1 MDSIQKIVPINIEDE
16 MKSAYIDYSMSVI
29 ISRALPDVRDGLK
42 PVQRRVLYGMN
53 ELGLHY
59 NKAHKKSARIVG
71 EVLGKYHPHG
81 DISVYETLVRMAQ
94 SWSLRYPLV
103 NGQGNFGSV
112 DGDGAAAM
120 RYTEARLERISQ
132 DILADLDK
140 ETVDFQNNFDDSLQ
154 EPTVLPTKVPNLL
167 VNGATGIAV
176 GMATNMLPH
185 NLAEVAD
192 GIIAYIKN
200 PDISVQGLMEY
211 IKAPDFPTGGTIY
224 GLSGVREAYETGRGR
239 VVVRGKAEVEVAA
252 NGRESIIV
260 TEIPYQV
267 NKANLVARIAELVNE
282 KKLEGISD
290 LRDESDRTGMRI
302 VIELKKDATA
312 NVVLS
317 NLYKYTALQT
327 SYGVNNVCL
336 SGGRPKIL
344 NLKALIVEF
353 VKFRLEVIYRRSVYD
368 LNKAQQRAHIVRGLL
383 AALDRLDEVISLIR
397 SSATVD
403 VAKERLM
410 QLDFSPRGGD
420 ALDVFLHEFPL
431 ENNRLSERQAK
442 EILEMRLQRLTGLER
457 DKLIQEF
464 KDLQALIADLQ
475 DIINREERR
484 YEIICQETEE
494 MREKYGDR
502 RRTDITHVDGEI
514 SIEDMIENEEVVVTI
529 SHLGYI
535 KRTPLVEY
543 RTQARGGRG
552 AKAAETRDA
561 DFIEH
566 IFVTQTLNLLLL
578 FTTSG
583 RCYWL
588 NVYEI
593 PKGTKASKGRAIQNL
608 LQMPEE
614 DKIKAYIPI
623 EKLNDQAFLDSH
635 FIMFATRQG
644 IVKKTELAAYSR
656 KRANGIHAI
665 GIREDDE
672 LLDVKL
678 TNGNQEILLATLSGK
693 AIRFP
698 ESDVRAMGRGASGVK
713 GMTLGEGDETTDDR
727 CVGMVCVDKSDPT
740 ITILAVSEKGVGKRT
755 ELEEYRVQ
763 SRGGKGIKT
772 INITE
777 KTGNL
782 IAIRAVKETDHLMII
797 NKSGLTIRLQVKDL
811 PVSGR
816 ATQGVRLINLRG
828 DDAIAD
834 MGQIPGEYIDEEEI
848 TETTEGGEVTPPTE
862 E

>member
-1 MDSIQKIVPINIEDE
+1 METSQKIVPIHIEE
-16 MKSAYIDYSMSVI
+16 QMKSAYIDYSMSVI

-42 PVQRRVLYGMN
+42 PVQRRVLFGMD
-53 ELGLHY
+53 ELGLAY
-59 NKAHKKSARIVG
+59 NKPHKKSARIVG

-81 DISVYETLVRMAQ
+81 DSSVYETMVRMAQ

-103 NGQGNFGSV
+103 NGQGNFGSM
-112 DGDGAAAM
+112 DGDNAAAM
-120 RYTEARLERISQ
+120 RYTEARFERISH

-140 ETVDFQNNFDDSLQ
+140 ETVDFQLNFDDTLQ
-154 EPTVLPTKVPNLL
+154 EPTVMPTRIPNLL
-167 VNGATGIAV
+167 ANGATGIAV

-185 NLAEVAD
+185 NLSEVAD
-192 GIIAYIKN
+192 GIIAYIENK
-200 PDISVQGLMEY
+200 DISITELMEH

-224 GLSGVREAYETGRGR
+224 GMSGVREAFETGRGR
-239 VVVRGKAEVEVAA
+239 VVVRAKSEIEVAS

-260 TEIPYQV
+260 TELPYQV
-267 NKANLVARIAELVNE
+267 NKANLIQRIADLVNE
-282 KKLEGISD
+282 KKVEGISD
-290 LRDESDRTGMRI
+290 VRDESDSNVRI

-317 NLYKYTALQT
+317 NLFKQTALQT

-336 SGGRPKIL
+336 VGGRPRIL
-344 NLKALIVEF
+344 NLKQLIEEF
-353 VKFRLEVIYRRSVYD
+353 VKFRLQVIYRRAVFD
-368 LNKAQQRAHIVRGLL
+368 LRKANQRAHIIRGLL

-397 SSATVD
+397 ASANAD
-403 VAKERLM
+403 EAKKGLM
-410 QLDFSPRGGD
+410 AMDFSPRGGD
-420 ALDVFLHEFPL
+420 ALDTFLRDFPL
-431 ENNRLSERQAK
+431 ENNRLSEIQAK
-442 EILEMRLQRLTGLER
+442 EILDMRLQRLTGLER
-457 DKLIQEF
+457 DKLIKEFQE
-464 KDLQALIADLQ
+464 LQILIVDLQ
-475 DIINREERR
+475 DIVNREERR
-484 YEIICQETEE
+484 YEIVRTETEE
-494 MREKYGDR
+494 VKDKYGDL
-502 RRTDITHVDGEI
+502 RRTDIAHVDGEI
-514 SIEDMIENEEVVVTI
+514 SIADMIENEEVVVTI

-552 AKAAETRDA
+552 AKAAETRDE

-566 IFVTQTLNLLLL
+566 IFITQTHNCLLL
-578 FTTSG
+578 FTRSG

-593 PKGTKASKGRAIQNL
+593 PKGTKTSKGRAMQNL
-608 LQMPEE
+608 LQMPED
-614 DKIKAYIPI
+614 DKIKAYIPL

-635 FIMFATRQG
+635 YIMFCTRQG
-644 IVKKTELAAYSR
+644 IVKKTELSAYSR

-665 GIREDDE
+665 SIREDDE
-672 LLDVKL
+672 LLDAKL
-678 TNGNQEILLATLSGK
+678 TNGTQHILLASLSGK

-698 ESDVRAMGRGASGVK
+698 EDDVRSMGRGASGVK
-713 GMTLGEGDETTDDR
+713 GMTLGEGDETTDDAI
-727 CVGMVCVDKSDPT
+727 VGMVCVNEEDKE

-755 ELEEYRVQ
+755 ELEEYRIQ

-797 NKSGLTIRLQVKDL
+797 NKSGLTIRLLVKEL
-811 PVSGR
+811 PISGR

-828 DDAIAD
+828 DDEIAD
-834 MGQIPGEYIDEEEI
+834 LGLIPGEYIEEEEI
-848 TETTEGGEVTPPTE
+848 ENTDNNTNE
-862 E
+862 